1 MVHRRVDVL
10 DILGESVFRRE
21 RLSADPDGIL
31 VSAKRNSPRFP
42 KSNVTATERDE
53 GNNPIEVKV
62 NVDCAGVRLFWAIT
76 TIEEY

>member
-31 VSAKRNSPRFP
+31 VSVKRNSPWGFEILGEA
-42 KSNVTATERDE
+42 SECDE
-53 GNNPIEVKV
+53 GNNSIEVKV